1 MRAHPTRTAAFV
13 SLWAFLLAL
22 LPACGQAPGQT
33 ETLRYGLTLVPT
45 GIDPHLNASA
55 ELGIPLSSVY
65 DTLVFQDPGTGA
77 FVPGLAERWT
87 ISDDGLSYTFELRR
101 DVTFHDGSR
110 FDAAAVRANL
120 EYVLDP
126 DNHSQKAA
134 FMLGSLESVEP
145 IDEYTVQL
153 RLREPYAPLLDSLSQ
168 VYLGMASPA
177 ALQEWGS
184 SEYQF
189 HQVGTG
195 PYRFV
200 EYVPNDYLTLERNPD
215 YAWGPSIYAS
225 DRASIQRVVF
235 TFYEDRAT
243 RAIAL
248 ESGEADV
255 IGEIQPRDAARLEQG
270 GGFVTYPVHIPGQ
283 PLQYLFNTQRAP
295 TDDLR
300 VRQALTQ
307 AVDRP
312 EIVETVFGAYSPV
325 AEGPLSTVT
334 LGFDPGTPYPPY
346 DLPAAVARLEEAGWV
361 DTDGDGTRERGG
373 QPLSLHIIAPNWGS
387 NPEVAQLLQAAWQA
401 LGASVTVEVAAGFGA
416 LKESQAAG
424 EYNLIGVNFFGTDP
438 DLLRSTLSSDGLYA
452 WTGYRDSRLDETLLE
467 ASGTTLDPVHRSA
480 LYAEVARIT
489 RDQALLLPIRDYVNL
504 VVANT
509 RVQGLRFS
517 SQGWFPLLVDLRLA
531 P

>member
-1 MRAHPTRTAAFV
+1 MNRPRPRA
-13 SLWAFLLAL
+13 LLAFGL
-22 LPACGQAPGQT
+22 SLLLLTVLPACGRAPVQAD
-33 ETLRYGLTLVPT
+33 TLRYGLTLVPT

-65 DTLVFQDPGTGA
+65 DTLVFQDAETGA

-87 ISDDGLSYTFELRR
+87 VSPDGLTYTFDLRR

-120 EYVLDP
+120 EYTLDP

-134 FMLGSLESVEP
+134 FMLGPLESVDV
-145 IDEYTVQL
+145 IDDFTVEL
-153 RLREPYAPLLDSLSQ
+153 RLAEPYAPLLDSLSQ

-177 ALQEWGS
+177 ALESWGPT
-184 SEYQF
+184 EYQY

-200 EYVPNDYLTLERNPD
+200 EYVSNDHLTLERNPD
-215 YAWGPSIYAS
+215 YAWAPSIYQSAQAAIP
-225 DRASIQRVVF
+225 RLVF
-235 TFYEDRAT
+235 TFYEDLAT

-248 ESGEADV
+248 ESGEVDV
-255 IGEIQPRDAARLEQG
+255 IGEIQPRDAARLEQSG
-270 GGFVTYPVHIPGQ
+270 SFVTYPVRIPGQ
-283 PLQYLFNTQRAP
+283 PLQYLFNTRLPP

-307 AVDRP
+307 GVNRAA
-312 EIVETVFGAYSPV
+312 IVATVFGDYSPV
-325 AEGPLSTVT
+325 AEGPLSAVT
-334 LGFDPGTPYPPY
+334 LGFDPRTPYPGY
-346 DLPAAVARLEEAGWV
+346 DPESAAELLEAAGWV
-361 DTDGDGTRERGG
+361 DSDGNDTRERGG
-373 QPLSLHIIAPNWGS
+373 QPLQLHIVAPNWGS
-387 NPEVAQLLQAAWQA
+387 NPEVAQLLQAAWQE

-416 LKESQAAG
+416 LKQAQAAG

-438 DLLRSTLSSDGLYA
+438 DLLRTTLSSDGLYA
-452 WTGYRDSRLDETLLE
+452 WTGAHETRLDGALQE
-467 ASGTTLDPVHRSA
+467 ASRTTLDPARRNA
-480 LYAEVARIT
+480 LYAEAARIT
-489 RDQALLLPIRDYVNL
+489 RDLALILPIRDYVNL

-509 RVQGLRFS
+509 RVHDLRFS
-517 SQGWFPLLVDLRLA
+517 SQGWFPLLIDLRLA